1 MKTKA
6 WYLLVFLTF
15 MAAQRL
21 HAAQNSSLVETK
33 VKTLVVDPNSQAPVV
48 VLETVTD
55 KKLLPIWIAGPEAR
69 AIAIALENARL
80 VQAAQDRALRERAL
94 SEMSSQIGA
103 MVDFEAILQTAVQE
117 VGKMVG
123 GAEVIIQL
131 NAPPDASH

>member
-6 WYLLVFLTF
+6 WYLLVLLTL
-15 MAAQRL
+15 MTAQCL

-69 AIAIALENARL
+69 AIAIALENIKIPRPL
-80 VQAAQDRALRERAL
+80 THDL
-94 SEMSSQIGA
+94 IGN
-103 MVDFEAILQTAVQE
+103 ILHE
-117 VGKMVG
+117 
-123 GAEVIIQL
+123 L
-131 NAPPDASH
+131 DAN